1 MGLVETL
8 EFQNTQRTVLASQRK
23 IRGCLITEEL
33 LQGVPKKIT
42 GSTDLSFG
50 MQGSLIGLV
59 ETLQFQNTQ
68 RSEDSFS
75 FLAQN

>member
-1 MGLVETL
+1 MNFYE
-8 EFQNTQRTVLASQRK
+8 RK
-23 IRGCLITEEL
+23 INSVIK
-33 LQGVPKKIT
+33 VKKKIT